1 MRSVLGVRADD
12 DTPQTSSS
20 CSESKVA
27 RVRQM
32 CDDIQSSLPDNYV
45 TTDVRARLQR
55 LGALQPLNAS
65 LRREID
71 HMQTVISTVSQSITS
86 LRQFV
91 DGQSVYHDELME
103 LFDAVH
109 DARVPSAW
117 TKVYS
122 QLVKSS
128 RYCSC
133 KSRNYR
139 HSVYSEKSS

>member
-1 MRSVLGVRADD
+1 
-12 DTPQTSSS
+12 
-20 CSESKVA
+20 
-27 RVRQM
+27 M
-32 CDDIQSSLPDNYV
+32 CDDIQSTLPDNYV

-55 LGALQPLNAS
+55 LGALQPLNTS

-86 LRQFV
+86 LRQFA

-133 KSRNYR
+133 KNRNNR
-139 HSVYSEKSS
+139 HSRCIVKI